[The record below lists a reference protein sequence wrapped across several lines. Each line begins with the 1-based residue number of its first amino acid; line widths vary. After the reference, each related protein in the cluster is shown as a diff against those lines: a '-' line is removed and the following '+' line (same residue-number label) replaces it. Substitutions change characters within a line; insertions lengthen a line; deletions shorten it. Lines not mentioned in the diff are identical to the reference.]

1 MMFGQIF
8 AYVCFLNS
16 CKCSKFKMEGI
27 NYVKV
32 NGVNAGIKGINNA
45 LKRTIVKN
53 KEVGYFI
60 KNQSRNEFPK
70 DWGCKD
76 LEKISQLNKLKD
88 YLRFKIKHEL

>member
-1 MMFGQIF
+1 M
-8 AYVCFLNS
+8 LNVS
-16 CKCSKFKMEGI
+16 
-27 NYVKV
+27 
-32 NGVNAGIKGINNA
+32 GVNAGIKGINNA

-60 KNQSRNEFPK
+60 KNQSRNEFPQ